1 MPRQRITRL
10 PVSASIPQFWLGVGS
25 RDATGLRDARG
36 FQRLLL
42 ARQPD
47 VRLDVVAGGG
57 HTMATW
63 RDLVPPLLEWMTPLL
78 ARAAQHPV
86 PVQQVRKSHHSGRD
100 GHGHP
105 AISPAT

>member
-1 MPRQRITRL
+1 M
-10 PVSASIPQFWLGVGS
+10 SASIPQFWLGVGS
-25 RDATGLRDARG
+25 RDALGLRDARG

-47 VRLDVVAGGG
+47 ARLDVVPGGG
-57 HTMATW
+57 HSMATW

-78 ARAAQHPV
+78 ARAAQHPA
-86 PVQQVRKSHHSGRD
+86 PVRQVRKSRHSGRD

-105 AISPAT
+105 AVNPAT